1 VVTIA
6 LLVVALGQ
14 FAGSSTGELR
24 LTVRDPS
31 GLPLQ
36 CSVELI
42 SESTAVRQDLQ
53 TDADG
58 RVAAKRLPFGTYRL
72 AVVRDGFA
80 PVSELIEIR
89 SALPIDRRVT
99 LTVAAVQAQV
109 TVSADATLLDLHQ
122 TTAVNRI
129 GGDALQQRTTAL
141 PGRGIADLV
150 NTQPGWLLEA
160 NGILHP
166 RGSEYQT
173 QYVLDGLPLTD
184 NRSPGF
190 APEIDADDV
199 HAMTILTG
207 GYPAEYGRK
216 LGGVIEVATAGQAR
230 QGLHG
235 SAGASLGSFATRGGD
250 AAAEYGWPRATL
262 SVTAGAAETDRYLDP
277 PIEENATNHGSTS
290 HVAVHVERDA
300 TDADRL
306 GAIVRH
312 GAAHFLVPNERVQQE
327 AGQRQDRES
336 EETAA
341 QFSYQRILSAPVVVD
356 VRGMVRD
363 LSARLWSNEHATPVA
378 AQQDRGFRDLYLK
391 ATAAG
396 HAGIHEWKAGG
407 DLAAGTVR
415 ERFSYLIRDASAF
428 EPGTPAAFAFD
439 DRRADREAALFAQDQ
454 VRWRRWTVNA
464 GIRWDRYRLATEDT
478 AISPRLGI
486 AWSAPAGDFV
496 LRGSY
501 DRAFQTPAVENL
513 LLTSSPAVDTLTANV
528 LRLPVPPSR
537 GNFYELGA
545 SKTAAGKIRL
555 DATWFTR
562 RIDDFADDD
571 LLLNT
576 GVSFPISF
584 RRARISGT
592 ELRLDVPHWN
602 AFSGSIGYAFMRG
615 VGELPITGGLL
626 LGDEAAALLTSTD
639 QFPITQDQRHTIRGR
654 VVYRVTPAAWIAM
667 AGSYGSGLPVEFE
680 GDRDEAIAQYGER
693 IVDRVDFDAGRVRPA
708 WSLDASGS
716 VALVRRAARAL
727 RVQVDARNIT
737 NRLNVINFA
746 GVFSGTALG
755 PPRSV
760 AVRVRVDF

>member
-1 VVTIA
+1 
-6 LLVVALGQ
+6 
-14 FAGSSTGELR
+14 
-24 LTVRDPS
+24 
-31 GLPLQ
+31 
-36 CSVELI
+36 
-42 SESTAVRQDLQ
+42 
-53 TDADG
+53 
-58 RVAAKRLPFGTYRL
+58 
-72 AVVRDGFA
+72 
-80 PVSELIEIR
+80 
-89 SALPIDRRVT
+89 
-99 LTVAAVQAQV
+99 
-109 TVSADATLLDLHQ
+109 
-122 TTAVNRI
+122 
-129 GGDALQQRTTAL
+129 
-141 PGRGIADLV
+141 
-150 NTQPGWLLEA
+150 
-160 NGILHP
+160 
-166 RGSEYQT
+166 
-173 QYVLDGLPLTD
+173 
-184 NRSPGF
+184 
-190 APEIDADDV
+190 
-199 HAMTILTG
+199 
-207 GYPAEYGRK
+207 
-216 LGGVIEVATAGQAR
+216 
-230 QGLHG
+230 
-235 SAGASLGSFATRGGD
+235 
-250 AAAEYGWPRATL
+250 
-262 SVTAGAAETDRYLDP
+262 
-277 PIEENATNHGSTS
+277 
-290 HVAVHVERDA
+290 
-300 TDADRL
+300 
-306 GAIVRH
+306 
-312 GAAHFLVPNERVQQE
+312 
-327 AGQRQDRES
+327 
-336 EETAA
+336 
-341 QFSYQRILSAPVVVD
+341 
-356 VRGMVRD
+356 
-363 LSARLWSNEHATPVA
+363 
-378 AQQDRGFRDLYLK
+378 
-391 ATAAG
+391 
-396 HAGIHEWKAGG
+396 
-407 DLAAGTVR
+407 
-415 ERFSYLIRDASAF
+415 
-428 EPGTPAAFAFD
+428 
-439 DRRADREAALFAQDQ
+439 
-454 VRWRRWTVNA
+454 
-464 GIRWDRYRLATEDT
+464 
-478 AISPRLGI
+478 
-486 AWSAPAGDFV
+486 
-496 LRGSY
+496 
-501 DRAFQTPAVENL
+501 VENL